1 MENLKKDTYEN
12 LKQENIITAL
22 NRRNYNNKRI
32 EILNE
37 AINYYEE
44 AFKKSCDERH
54 DESNYYYK
62 AANIKQKQL
71 LHQLNEKK
79 LFLKD
84 SLLFS
89 YIEKEQ
95 KYKEII
101 KIQNEKYGIL
111 NDNYINN
118 NNLLKKEKVKNTIN
132 QILIGLSIFGFTYS
146 IIFK

>member
-1 MENLKKDTYEN
+1 MIVFSQADTVSIQTKTFPIAIVREIAKDLVRYDSVKNELLIVNHLVIEND
-12 LKQENIITAL
+12 
-22 NRRNYNNKRI
+22 
-32 EILNE
+32 
-37 AINYYEE
+37 
-44 AFKKSCDERH
+44 
-54 DESNYYYK
+54 
-62 AANIKQKQL
+62 
-71 LHQLNEKK
+71 KK

-89 YIEKEQ
+89 YIEKEL
-95 KYKEII
+95 KFKEII

>member
-1 MENLKKDTYEN
+1 MKKLYLLILSIWQPLIVFSQADTVSIQTKTFPIAIVREIAKDLVRYDSVKNELLIVNHLVIEND
-12 LKQENIITAL
+12 
-22 NRRNYNNKRI
+22 
-32 EILNE
+32 
-37 AINYYEE
+37 
-44 AFKKSCDERH
+44 
-54 DESNYYYK
+54 
-62 AANIKQKQL
+62 
-71 LHQLNEKK
+71 KK

>member
-1 MENLKKDTYEN
+1 MIVFSQADTVSIQTKTFPIAIVREIAKDLVRYDSVKNELLVINHLVIEND
-12 LKQENIITAL
+12 
-22 NRRNYNNKRI
+22 
-32 EILNE
+32 
-37 AINYYEE
+37 
-44 AFKKSCDERH
+44 
-54 DESNYYYK
+54 
-62 AANIKQKQL
+62 
-71 LHQLNEKK
+71 KK

>member
-1 MENLKKDTYEN
+1 LIVFSQADTVSIQTKTFPIAIVREIAKDLVRYDSVKNELLIVNHLIIEND
-12 LKQENIITAL
+12 
-22 NRRNYNNKRI
+22 
-32 EILNE
+32 
-37 AINYYEE
+37 
-44 AFKKSCDERH
+44 
-54 DESNYYYK
+54 
-62 AANIKQKQL
+62 
-71 LHQLNEKK
+71 KK

-132 QILIGLSIFGFTYS
+132 QILIGLSVFGFTYS

>member
-1 MENLKKDTYEN
+1 MIVFSQTDTVSIQTKTFPIAIVKEIAKDLIRYDSIKNELLIVN
-12 LKQENIITAL
+12 HLA
-22 NRRNYNNKRI
+22 I
-32 EILNE
+32 E
-37 AINYYEE
+37 
-44 AFKKSCDERH
+44 
-54 DESNYYYK
+54 
-62 AANIKQKQL
+62 
-71 LHQLNEKK
+71 NEKK

-101 KIQNEKYGIL
+101 KIQNEKYDIL
-111 NDNYINN
+111 NESYMIN
-118 NNLLKKEKVKNTIN
+118 NNLLKKQKVKNTIN

>member
-1 MENLKKDTYEN
+1 LIVFSQTDTVSIQTKTFPIAIVKEIAKDLIRYDSVKNELLIVN
-12 LKQENIITAL
+12 HLA
-22 NRRNYNNKRI
+22 I
-32 EILNE
+32 E
-37 AINYYEE
+37 
-44 AFKKSCDERH
+44 
-54 DESNYYYK
+54 
-62 AANIKQKQL
+62 
-71 LHQLNEKK
+71 NEKK

-101 KIQNEKYGIL
+101 KIQNEKYDIL
-111 NDNYINN
+111 NESYMIN
-118 NNLLKKEKVKNTIN
+118 NNLLKKQKVKNTIN

>member
-1 MENLKKDTYEN
+1 MIVFSQADTGSIQTKTFPIAIVREIAKDLVRYDSVKNELIIVNNLAIENN
-12 LKQENIITAL
+12 
-22 NRRNYNNKRI
+22 
-32 EILNE
+32 
-37 AINYYEE
+37 
-44 AFKKSCDERH
+44 
-54 DESNYYYK
+54 
-62 AANIKQKQL
+62 
-71 LHQLNEKK
+71 KK

-89 YIEKEQ
+89 YIEKEE

-101 KIQNEKYGIL
+101 KIQNEKYNVL
-111 NDNYINN
+111 NESYINN

>member
-1 MENLKKDTYEN
+1 MIVFSQADTVSIQTKTFPIAIVREIAKDLVRYDSVKNELLIVNHLAIENG
-12 LKQENIITAL
+12 
-22 NRRNYNNKRI
+22 
-32 EILNE
+32 
-37 AINYYEE
+37 
-44 AFKKSCDERH
+44 
-54 DESNYYYK
+54 
-62 AANIKQKQL
+62 
-71 LHQLNEKK
+71 KK
-79 LFLKD
+79 LFFKD

>member
-1 MENLKKDTYEN
+1 MKKLYLLILLIWLPLIVFSQADTVSIQTKTFPIAIVREIAKDLVRYDSVKNELLIVNHLVIEND
-12 LKQENIITAL
+12 
-22 NRRNYNNKRI
+22 
-32 EILNE
+32 
-37 AINYYEE
+37 
-44 AFKKSCDERH
+44 
-54 DESNYYYK
+54 
-62 AANIKQKQL
+62 
-71 LHQLNEKK
+71 KK

>member
-1 MENLKKDTYEN
+1 MKKLYLLILSIWQPLIVFSQADTVSIQTKTFPIAIVREIAKDLVRYDSVKNELLIVNHLVIEND
-12 LKQENIITAL
+12 
-22 NRRNYNNKRI
+22 
-32 EILNE
+32 
-37 AINYYEE
+37 
-44 AFKKSCDERH
+44 
-54 DESNYYYK
+54 
-62 AANIKQKQL
+62 
-71 LHQLNEKK
+71 KK

-84 SLLFS
+84 SLFFS

>member
-1 MENLKKDTYEN
+1 MIVFSQADTVSIQTKTFPIAIVREIAKDLVRYDSVKNELLIVNHLVIEND
-12 LKQENIITAL
+12 
-22 NRRNYNNKRI
+22 
-32 EILNE
+32 
-37 AINYYEE
+37 
-44 AFKKSCDERH
+44 
-54 DESNYYYK
+54 
-62 AANIKQKQL
+62 
-71 LHQLNEKK
+71 KK